1 MVNRKLLGLVI
12 VIAIGVTGLSIG
24 IYYIMTLDSKGP
36 ETHEEPPSLFQAKWN
51 QTWGGAYSE
60 NVYAMYLDSM
70 DDIFLIGTT
79 DSPTKRCF
87 LKYNSS
93 GILQSYNLSSG
104 KIDTVAREDL
114 NSYITEE
121 ETVYTP
127 FGPKYSTDLY
137 KYNNSGGIIWSK
149 TDLKEGRAISDSFG
163 NVYLSVQSNYKV
175 IMVKFNSSG
184 DLQWN
189 ITWNSVDFIVSSQKI
204 TDSMGNFY
212 LAGEIDVGSGFFNIF
227 LTKFNSS
234 GDLQWEKTWG
244 GSNVDYLYQIGI
256 DSLDNIYLS
265 GMTFGVNN
273 LYLVKYNSEGTWQW
287 DYIWSAAD
295 INDELTTIHF
305 DSSNNIYHTGR
316 RGAPSSCNVTLIKI
330 NDQGTYQWRRSW
342 GGSNREEPALLVSD
356 SGDNIYV
363 TGRTTSFGAGE
374 YDIFL
379 IKYNSTGDFQG
390 EYIWGGNV
398 TETLRMITLDSFEN
412 IYLTGTTNSF
422 GAGGYDIFLIK
433 LTQNVT

>member
-60 NVYAMYLDSM
+60 NVYALYLDSM

-137 KYNNSGGIIWSK
+137 KYNNSGGIIWSI
-149 TDLKEGRAISDSFG
+149 TDLKLGRAISDAFG
-163 NVYLSVQSNYKV
+163 NVYLSVQSNYEV
-175 IMVKFNSSG
+175 NMVKFNNSG

-189 ITWNSVDFIVSSQKI
+189 ITWNSVDIIVSSQKI

-212 LAGEIDVGSGFFNIF
+212 LAGEIYLDPGFNIY
-227 LTKFNSS
+227 LTKFNST

-256 DSLDNIYLS
+256 DSLNNIYLS
-265 GMTFGVNN
+265 GITFGVNS
-273 LYLVKYNSEGTWQW
+273 LYLVKYNSAGIWQW
-287 DYIWSAAD
+287 DYTWNAAGD
-295 INDELTTIHF
+295 SDELTAIHF
-305 DSSNNIYHTGR
+305 DSSDNIYLTGWI
-316 RGAPSSCNVTLIKI
+316 GSPSYCNVTLIKI
-330 NDQGTYQWRRSW
+330 NDQGTYQWKRSW
-342 GGSNREEPALLVSD
+342 GGSAPEEPGLLVSD
-356 SGDNIYV
+356 SVDNVYV
-363 TGRTTSFGAGE
+363 AGRTRSFGAGL

-390 EYIWGGNV
+390 EYIWGGNGM
-398 TETLRMITLDSFEN
+398 ETLNMIALDSFDN
-412 IYLTGTTNSF
+412 LYLTGITNSF
-422 GAGGYDIFLIK
+422 GAGDYDIFLIK
-433 LTQNVT
+433 LT